1 MNGSRSVGVDSIK
14 IVQNLEVLQQ
24 ISAGDFVAPN
34 LFFHQSVWSQEERHQ
49 LSQLP
54 LKVSV
59 DV

>member
-1 MNGSRSVGVDSIK
+1 M
-14 IVQNLEVLQQ
+14 QNLEVLQQ
-24 ISAGDFVAPN
+24 ISAGDFVASN
-34 LFFHQSVWSQEERHQ
+34 LLLHQSVWSQEERHQ